1 MDYFVS
7 YGQNTDPSAIK
18 NRFERDWWQ
27 IFDPNIGG
35 IWTALVNA
43 KLESP
48 THPRKVQAS
57 TRTLRKR
64 PHSRFGG
71 SPDQGSASTPRESF
85 KERVPLNTLKPEACV
100 VTMI

>member
-27 IFDPNIGG
+27 NFDPNIGG

-48 THPRKVQAS
+48 IHPRKVQAS

-64 PHSRFGG
+64 PQS
-71 SPDQGSASTPRESF
+71 DQGGASTPRESF
-85 KERVPLNTLKPEACV
+85 KEHVPLNTLKPEACV
-100 VTMI
+100 VTMM